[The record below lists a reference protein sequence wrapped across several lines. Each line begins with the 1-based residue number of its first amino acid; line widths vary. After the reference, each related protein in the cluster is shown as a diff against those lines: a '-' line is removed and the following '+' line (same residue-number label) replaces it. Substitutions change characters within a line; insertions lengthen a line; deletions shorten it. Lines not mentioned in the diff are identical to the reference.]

1 MFNNYNIYEKINI
14 LLNKFELDLQIN
26 IQNDDFFTELFNNF
40 IKNKINLNK
49 KNNDFIREND
59 CTKKNNDLNSIN
71 KNFGHDIGVGVGDG
85 NSISQKE
92 KQKYYLV
99 KLLYKKLVILFHPD
113 KGGNMDIFIKI
124 KDYYDMDLLIGLL
137 NIYYT
142 HNLVLPELTQEDNN
156 KILEEFIK
164 LYTYLLQNNCL

>member
-1 MFNNYNIYEKINI
+1 MFNTYNIYEKINI
-14 LLNKFELDLQIN
+14 VLNKFELDLQIN
-26 IQNDDFFTELFNNF
+26 IQNDEFFTELFNNF

-59 CTKKNNDLNSIN
+59 CTKNNKELNSIN
-71 KNFGHDIGVGVGDG
+71 KKNDCDIGVEVGDRNG
-85 NSISQKE
+85 ISQNE

-99 KLLYKKLVILFHPD
+99 KLLYKKLVIIFHPD
-113 KGGNMDIFIKI
+113 KGGNEEIFIKI

-142 HNLVLPELTQEDNN
+142 HNLNLPELTQEDNN

-164 LYTYLLQNNCL
+164 LYSYLLHNNIS

>member
-1 MFNNYNIYEKINI
+1 MFNNYNIYQKINI

-26 IQNDDFFTELFNNF
+26 IQNDDFFKELFNNF

-59 CTKKNNDLNSIN
+59 CTKKNNELNIIN
-71 KNFGHDIGVGVGDG
+71 KNFDCDIG
-85 NSISQKE
+85 ISQKE

-99 KLLYKKLVILFHPD
+99 KLLYKKLIILFHPD
-113 KGGNMDIFIKI
+113 KGGNQEIFIKI

-142 HNLVLPELTQEDNN
+142 NNLVLPELTQEDNN

>member
-49 KNNDFIREND
+49 KNNDFIRENH
-59 CTKKNNDLNSIN
+59 CTKKNNELNNIN
-71 KNFGHDIGVGVGDG
+71 KKNECDIG
-85 NSISQKE
+85 ISQKE

-113 KGGNMDIFIKI
+113 KGGNQKIFIKI

-137 NIYYT
+137 NIYYKY
-142 HNLVLPELTQEDNN
+142 NLDLPELTQEDNN

-164 LYTYLLQNNCL
+164 LYSYLLQNNCL